1 MWMFEDLLPA
11 FERSIMDAAGSI
23 PVVFKGIERTL
34 EHSFTITSHS
44 RHEYHELTYL
54 RSGKAEFII
63 DGRRVLLEKGGA
75 VVIRPRTTHSVHTLD
90 GSSDMIVLYFGF
102 TRHISTTANG
112 LTPDGAGTLTDTAG
126 QGPQTLRST
135 DVEPRTL
142 EQFINFATGKDAAES
157 GKLPDPYI
165 LIKGK
170 GRQDIAGLVE
180 RIMRENR
187 REAYG
192 RELMMQLLALELLV
206 ALARGLREEWEESLR
221 VRTGKARELV
231 RIARD
236 FIVENHDRDLSV
248 ADAAGYVFLSQGYFT
263 RAFRDETGMS
273 PMTFLMQVRVDHA
286 CKLLEQRDIK
296 VSGVATQVG
305 FSSPQRFNAAFRK
318 HIGMTPMEYRHT
330 VLDQNEKH
338 HEKHIKTP

>member
-1 MWMFEDLLPA
+1 MQMFEDLLPA
-11 FERSIMDAAGSI
+11 FEKSIMDAAGSI

-34 EHSFTITSHS
+34 ERSFTVTSHS

-54 RSGKAEFII
+54 RSGKAEFIV

-75 VVIRPRTTHSVHTLD
+75 VVIRPRTTHTVHTLD

-102 TRHISTTANG
+102 TRHVSAEG
-112 LTPDGAGTLTDTAG
+112 DQPA
-126 QGPQTLRST
+126 QSLRST

-142 EQFINFATGKDAAES
+142 EQFINFATGKEAPESDKAA
-157 GKLPDPYI
+157 DPYI

-170 GRQDIAGLVE
+170 SRQDIAGLVE
-180 RIMRENR
+180 RILRESR

-192 RELMMQLLALELLV
+192 RELMMQLLSMELLV

-273 PMTFLMQVRVDHA
+273 PMTFLMQVRVEHA

-318 HIGMTPMEYRHT
+318 HIGMTPMEYRHK
-330 VLDQNEKH
+330 VLDQHEKH
-338 HEKHIKTP
+338 HDRFG

>member
-1 MWMFEDLLPA
+1 MFEDLLPA

-34 EHSFTITSHS
+34 ERSFTITSHS

-102 TRHISTTANG
+102 TRHISTAADG
-112 LTPDGAGTLTDTAG
+112 LTPDGAGTLTAAAG
-126 QGPQTLRST
+126 QGSQTLRST

-142 EQFINFATGKDAAES
+142 EQFINFATGKDAAEN
-157 GKLPDPYI
+157 GKSPDPYI
-165 LIKGK
+165 LIRGK

-338 HEKHIKTP
+338 HEKHIKST